1 MAEKITAQQRAQL
14 FAASTRQHFQMIGQK
29 EITGGAQTIEFEVP
43 KARILHNIK
52 LLVEAKVKVGGG
64 TGTDKWKHELSPYDV
79 LRQVVVN
86 FNNGF
91 KPIQVSG
98 SELAMANML
107 YTEPHM
113 VKPSADGST
122 LCMAPDTGLAAASG
136 DGNVHDI
143 RFMIDVPIGINYRD
157 PTGMVLVQ
165 NSETLV
171 TLSIDI
177 GYPTTLCKLND
188 SEYNHTFS
196 YESVKVAAMATTYS
210 IPGDSRCWPDFSV
223 LKILSSNNYH
233 VTQGQ
238 NYIVLP
244 GGMIYRKMIL
254 KFEDEN
260 GNPMS
265 LADITSNIE
274 LILNTADTPYSI
286 SPAMLREVDKMQS
299 GVVFPEGCYYFSW
312 DYQGQNGYGGARD
325 LMDCERVT
333 EFAVRFTS
341 GKVGKLTVIGEKI
354 SRLISAQ

>member
-1 MAEKITAQQRAQL
+1 MAEKIPAQQRAQL

-29 EITGGAQTIEFEVP
+29 EITGGAQTVEFEVP

-52 LLVEAKVKVGGG
+52 LLVEAKINVKGSAG
-64 TGTDKWKHELSPYDV
+64 TKNFVHELSPYDIF
-79 LRQVVVN
+79 RQVILN

-98 SELAMANML
+98 SELAMNNML

-113 VKPSADGST
+113 VKPSTDGST
-122 LCMAPDTGLAAASG
+122 LCMAPDGLTASTSG
-136 DGNVHDI
+136 TDNSI
-143 RFMIDVPIGINYRD
+143 RFMIDVPVGLNYRD
-157 PTGMVLVQ
+157 PTAMVLVQ

-171 TLSIDI
+171 TLSLDI
-177 GYPTTLCKLND
+177 GYAGALIGNPSGYTCDFT
-188 SEYNHTFS
+188 
-196 YESVKVAAMATTYS
+196 SVKVSAMATTYS
-210 IPGDSRCWPDFSV
+210 IPGDSRCWPDFSC

-260 GNPMS
+260 GAPMALS
-265 LADITSNIE
+265 DITSNIE

-299 GVVFPEGCYYFSW
+299 GVEFPEGCYYFSW

-333 EFAVRFTS
+333 EFAVRFSS
-341 GKVGKLTVIGEKI
+341 GKAGKLTVIGEKI